1 MDIQQYFEPVDFSKY
16 SVKMKDGWKYTLGHS
31 IEKSNSRL
39 TSASIHKLDAV
50 IFSVPVFNGLW
61 HNQKNNPAEKIREEL
76 YRLSDIGK
84 KMNVADFGQVK
95 KARGRKGIFLAL
107 RDIIDYF
114 NELNI
119 VTVVI
124 GGSQDLTVGICEAF
138 KNETFFSLT
147 AIDSLLDV
155 KKGREAFSSTSY
167 LSRIFQKNPQL
178 FQFNLVAYQS
188 HLVSASLFSKTKG
201 TGTHARLGLL
211 HKKPALAEPIFR
223 NTDVLSFDMG
233 ALKYS
238 EIPGSSAR
246 NPNGLYAE
254 EACQFAKYAGLSN
267 KLKVFGIFET
277 GAEKDHIGITF
288 QLSAQII
295 WYFLEGINNRIPMEK
310 ETPGNLRTFKV
321 EIKEM
326 DSPIVFYQCA
336 ETGRW
341 WFEVQSLKGEKLL
354 IACSEK
360 EYKEAAADEIPENW
374 LRVIQKI
381 DELSK

>member
-16 SVKMKDGWKYTLGHS
+16 SEKMKDGWKYALGHS
-31 IEKSNSRL
+31 IEKSNSKL
-39 TSASIHKLDAV
+39 TPANIHKLDAV
-50 IFSVPVFNGLW
+50 IFTVPVFNGSW

-76 YRLSDIGK
+76 YRLSEIGK
-84 KMNVADFGQVK
+84 KMNVADLGQVK

-155 KKGREAFSSTSY
+155 KKGREAFSSTSF

-178 FQFNLVAYQS
+178 FQFNLIAYQS
-188 HLVSASLFSKTKG
+188 HLVSPSLFSKTKG
-201 TGTHARLGLL
+201 TGTHLRLGVL
-211 HKKPALAEPIFR
+211 HENPTLAEPVFR
-223 NTDVLSFDMG
+223 NTDMLSFDMG

-238 EIPGSSAR
+238 EIPGSLAR

-254 EACQFAKYAGLSN
+254 EACQLAKYAGLSN

-277 GAEKDHIGITF
+277 GAEKDHTGITF

-295 WYFLEGINNRIPMEK
+295 WYFLEGMHNRIPMEK
-310 ETPGNLRTFKV
+310 EAPGNLRMFKV

-341 WFEVQSLKGEKLL
+341 WFEAQSLKGEKLL

-360 EYKEAAADEIPENW
+360 EYKEASADEIPENW